1 MKLSIDGSLC
11 RGHGRCYT
19 LAEDLL
25 EDDDEGFV
33 TARGQII
40 DVPDDQVE
48 DARNAGAEVVAV
60 GCPQCTAMLEGVV
73 GDRPEIL
80 DIAELVAEALGDR
93 P

>member
-1 MKLSIDGSLC
+1 MKLSISAELC

-40 DVPDDQVE
+40 DVPDDQVD
-48 DARNAGAEVVAV
+48 DARNAAASCPEGAI
-60 GCPQCTAMLEGVV
+60 QLLE
-73 GDRPEIL
+73 D
-80 DIAELVAEALGDR
+80 
-93 P
+93 